1 MVWLFGV
8 LFFIVLGPLVWVEKS
23 VVELKEGETANGLA
37 VVVDMI
43 ADSKGVRLAI
53 WFAQMVVIAIG
64 IAVAFVAFLA

>member
-1 MVWLFGV
+1 M
-8 LFFIVLGPLVWVEKS
+8 
-23 VVELKEGETANGLA
+23 ELKEGETANGLA